1 MNRTTATLDF
11 GSLLEQLREGVVV
24 FDKRGRYLHGNPSAL
39 ELLGME
45 RDDGAGL
52 HLADLVVAPSG
63 QLPPL
68 DELARAGP
76 WRERVEV
83 RRKDGRTV
91 SADVTIA
98 AAEHLGGPV
107 MICTVRPVV
116 HRPWS
121 EAISAVQFRVAEILA
136 QAQTPDEAAPRL
148 LEALADQLGWD
159 TAEFWVV
166 EEDGRTLRTAGVW
179 ATPELDLGEF
189 ERMTR
194 ELTLGRGDP
203 LPGSAWEADAPV
215 WIEDGL
221 ARMPFVRQAVATG
234 QGLNTAFAVPIRHSE
249 EGIVGVLAFFARGR
263 RPEDRELLRAL
274 EPLTAQ
280 VGHFLHRRRIEQALR
295 VSRDQLQALLEGVD
309 NGITVQ
315 APDGSLVFANQGA
328 ALAIGFD
335 SPEELVAAPV
345 AEVMARFEVFDEE
358 GHPFPLERLP
368 GRRALTGE
376 RNAGG
381 LVRFRV
387 VATGEERWSY
397 VSASPI
403 LDENGDVRF
412 AVNIFQDVTD
422 RRRTEEGQR
431 FLGEASAILA
441 SSLDYQT
448 TLDQVAK
455 LAVRRLADWC
465 AVYVRDRD
473 DLRQLV
479 MAHADPEMSTA
490 FEEVQG
496 RYPVSSRRSGAIVEV
511 ARTGRSVLVPEITD
525 EDLADFAVDE
535 ANLEALRGLGF
546 RSAIVV
552 PMGSGNETLGV
563 IVFVSSGLSRYDERD
578 LELAEE
584 LGRRAGVA
592 VDQARI
598 HEERGHIAMTL
609 QRSLLPPEAPA
620 IPGLEVAARYH
631 PAVHDIAGDFYDVF
645 PMGEGEWGVMIGD
658 VCGKGAAAAALTSA
672 ARYTVH
678 AAAIEHREPVA
689 ILSVLNE
696 ALLRQDLDG
705 RFCTMLFA
713 AVRPGRE
720 GTELTVATG
729 GHPSP
734 FVIRVNGSVEVI
746 EANGTLLG
754 VVDDPAIG
762 QRSVRLQRGDA
773 AILYT
778 DGLADGGV
786 IDEDELA
793 SELKRFAGRGA
804 EEIADA
810 LESSLPAEHGQLRDD
825 LAILVLRVPP
835 TIQ

>member
-1 MNRTTATLDF
+1 VTTTLDF
-11 GSLLEQLREGVVV
+11 GSLLERLPEGVIV
-24 FDKRGRYLHGNPSAL
+24 FDQRGRCVHGNPAVL
-39 ELLGME
+39 DLLGLD
-45 RDDGAGL
+45 RDDLVGL
-52 HLADLVVAPSG
+52 RLADVVVASAGRFPG
-63 QLPPL
+63 LG
-68 DELARAGP
+68 ELAESGP
-76 WRERVEV
+76 WHGRVEI
-83 RRKDGRTV
+83 RRKDRRTAP
-91 SADVTIA
+91 ADVTAA

-107 MICTVRPVV
+107 MICTMRPVV
-116 HRPWS
+116 HRPWP
-121 EAISAVQFRVAEILA
+121 EAISAVQFTVAEILA

-148 LEALADQLGWD
+148 LGALAEQLGWD

-166 EEDGRTLRTAGVW
+166 EEDRRTLRTAGVW
-179 ATPELDLGEF
+179 ATSELDLGEF
-189 ERMTR
+189 ERITR
-194 ELTLGRGDP
+194 ELKLGRGDP
-203 LPGSAWEADAPV
+203 LPGSAWEADGPV

-221 ARMPFVRQAVATG
+221 ARMPFVRQAVAVG
-234 QGLNTAFAVPIRHSE
+234 QGLNTAFAVPIRHPE

-263 RPEDRELLRAL
+263 RPEDGELLRAL

-358 GHPFPLERLP
+358 GRPFPLDRLP

-376 RNAGG
+376 RNAGE

-403 LDENGDVRF
+403 LDENGDVQF

-448 TLDQVAK
+448 TLDEVAK

-465 AVYVRDRD
+465 VVYVRDRE
-473 DLRQLV
+473 DLQQLV
-479 MAHADPEMSTA
+479 MAHADPAMA
-490 FEEVQG
+490 PAAEEIQG
-496 RYPVSSRRSGAIVEV
+496 RYPFSARRSQAIVEV

-525 EDLADFAVDE
+525 EDLAASAVDE
-535 ANLEALRGLGF
+535 AHLEALRGLGF
-546 RSAIVV
+546 RSAIVA
-552 PMGSGNETLGV
+552 PMRSGNETLGV
-563 IVFVSSGLSRYDERD
+563 IVFVSSGSGRRYDQRD

-598 HEERGHIAMTL
+598 HEERGHVAMTL
-609 QRSLLPPEAPA
+609 QRSLLPPETPV
-620 IPGLEVAARYH
+620 IPGLEVATRYR
-631 PAVHDIAGDFYDVF
+631 PAIHDIAGDFYDVF

-713 AVRPGRE
+713 AVRPGD
-720 GTELTVATG
+720 GAADVTLATG

-734 FVIRVNGSVEVI
+734 FVLRADGSVEVI
-746 EANGTLLG
+746 DARGSLLG
-754 VVDDPAIG
+754 VVSDPAIG
-762 QRSVRLQRGDA
+762 QVSVRLDTGDA

-778 DGLADGGV
+778 DGLADGGIV
-786 IDEDELA
+786 DDEVLA
-793 SELKRFAGRGA
+793 SELEHLAGRSA
-804 EEIADA
+804 EDIAKA
-810 LESSLPAEHGQLRDD
+810 LESSLPAEQGQLRDD
-825 LAILVLRVPP
+825 LAILVFRVAPASR
-835 TIQ
+835 

>member
-1 MNRTTATLDF
+1 VTATLDF
-11 GSLLEQLREGVVV
+11 GSLLDQLPEGVIV
-24 FDKRGRYLHGNPSAL
+24 FDERGRCVHANPAVL
-39 ELLGME
+39 ELLGLD
-45 RDDGAGL
+45 RDDLAGL
-52 HLADLVVAPSG
+52 RLADVVVAPADG
-63 QLPPL
+63 LPRL
-68 DELARAGP
+68 GDLADAGP
-76 WRERVEV
+76 WRGRVEV
-83 RRKDGRTV
+83 RRKDGGTV
-91 SADVTIA
+91 RAEVTAA

-107 MICTVRPVV
+107 ILCSVRPAS
-116 HRPWS
+116 HRPWP
-121 EAISAVQFRVAEILA
+121 EAISAVQFTVAEILA
-136 QAQTPDEAAPRL
+136 QAQSPDEAAPRL

-189 ERMTR
+189 ERITR

-203 LPGSAWEADAPV
+203 LPGSVWEADAPV

-221 ARMPFVRQAVATG
+221 ARMPFVRQAVAVG
-234 QGLNTAFAVPIRHSE
+234 QGLNTAFAVPIRHTE

-315 APDGSLVFANQGA
+315 APDGGLVFANQGA

-335 SPEELVAAPV
+335 SPDELVAAPV

-358 GHPFPLERLP
+358 GHPFPLDRLP
-368 GRRALTGE
+368 GRRALAGE
-376 RNAGG
+376 RNAGE

-403 LDENGDVRF
+403 LDENGAVRF

-422 RRRTEEGQR
+422 RRRIEEGQR

-441 SSLDYQT
+441 SSLDYQA
-448 TLDQVAK
+448 TLDAVAE

-465 AVYVRDRD
+465 VVYVRDRAG
-473 DLRQLV
+473 LQQLV
-479 MAHADPEMSTA
+479 MAHADPGMPPA
-490 FEEVQG
+490 VEEIQG
-496 RYPVSSRRSGAIVEV
+496 RYPFSARRTQVIVEV

-525 EDLADFAVDE
+525 EDLAAFAVDE
-535 ANLEALRGLGF
+535 AHLEELRGLGF
-546 RSAIVV
+546 RSAIVA
-552 PMGSGNETLGV
+552 PMRSGNETLGV
-563 IVFVSSGLSRYDERD
+563 IVFVSSGSGRRYDERD

-592 VDQARI
+592 VDHARI
-598 HEERGHIAMTL
+598 HEERVHVAMTL

-620 IPGLEVAARYH
+620 IPGLEVATRYR

-645 PMGEGEWGVMIGD
+645 PMGEGQWGVMIGD
-658 VCGKGAAAAALTSA
+658 VCGKGAPAAALTSA

-713 AVRPGRE
+713 VVRPGRE
-720 GTELTVATG
+720 GTDLTVATG

-734 FVIRVNGSVEVI
+734 FVIRVDGSIEVVD
-746 EANGTLLG
+746 AKGTLLG

-762 QRSVRLQRGDA
+762 QRSVRLQPGDA
-773 AILYT
+773 VILYT

-786 IDEDELA
+786 VDDEALA
-793 SELKRFAGRGA
+793 SELKRLAGRSA

-810 LESSLPAEHGQLRDD
+810 LEATLPSDRGQLRDD
-825 LAILVLRVPP
+825 LAILVVRVPP
-835 TIQ
+835 ATR

>member
-1 MNRTTATLDF
+1 MTATLDF

-52 HLADLVVAPSG
+52 HLTDLVVAPSG

-91 SADVTIA
+91 PADVTIA

-121 EAISAVQFRVAEILA
+121 EAISAVQFTVAEILA

-179 ATPELDLGEF
+179 ATRELDLGEF

-315 APDGSLVFANQGA
+315 GPDGSLVFANQGA

-376 RNAGG
+376 RNAGE

-448 TLDQVAK
+448 TLDEVAK
-455 LAVRRLADWC
+455 LAVRRLANWC
-465 AVYVRDRD
+465 AVYVRDRE

-479 MAHADPEMSTA
+479 MAHADPGISTA
-490 FEEVQG
+490 VEEIQG
-496 RYPVSSRRSGAIVEV
+496 RYPLSARRSRAILEV
-511 ARTGRSVLVPEITD
+511 ARTGRSVLVPEITE
-525 EDLADFAVDE
+525 EDLAAFAVDE
-535 ANLEALRGLGF
+535 AHLEALRGFGF
-546 RSAIVV
+546 RSAIVA
-552 PMGSGNETLGV
+552 PMRSGSETLGV
-563 IVFVSSGLSRYDERD
+563 IVFVSSGWGRRYDQRD

-592 VDQARI
+592 VDHARI
-598 HEERGHIAMTL
+598 HEERGHVAMTL

-620 IPGLEVAARYH
+620 IPGLEVATRYR
-631 PAVHDIAGDFYDVF
+631 PALHDIAGDFYDVF

-678 AAAIEHREPVA
+678 AAAIEHRDPVA

-713 AVRPGRE
+713 AVRPGR
-720 GTELTVATG
+720 GVTDATVATG

-734 FVIRVNGSVEVI
+734 FVLRRDGSVEVV
-746 EANGTLLG
+746 EAKGTLLG
-754 VVDDPAIG
+754 VVRDPAIG
-762 QRSVRLQRGDA
+762 QHSFRLEAGDA
-773 AILYT
+773 VILYT
-778 DGLADGGV
+778 DGLADGGTV
-786 IDEDELA
+786 DDEGLA
-793 SELKRFAGRGA
+793 SELKRLAGRSA
-804 EEIADA
+804 EEIAEA
-810 LESSLPAEHGQLRDD
+810 LESSLPRERGQLRDD
-825 LAILVLRVPP
+825 LAILVVRVPP
-835 TIQ
+835 SIQ